1 MIIVLLQRPHSV
13 RRERDQHL
21 HAGLCAEELLRGLQY
36 QVTAG
41 RRIYPLSFLT
51 LPFFPRYL
59 PTPSPLP
66 SEADQK
72 VVLPVPGFISSEEE
86 EEEVVISGNLRKK
99 TKSHLMMKQKKK
111 VKL

>member
-1 MIIVLLQRPHSV
+1 MSF
-13 RRERDQHL
+13 
-21 HAGLCAEELLRGLQY
+21 
-36 QVTAG
+36 
-41 RRIYPLSFLT
+41 FLT